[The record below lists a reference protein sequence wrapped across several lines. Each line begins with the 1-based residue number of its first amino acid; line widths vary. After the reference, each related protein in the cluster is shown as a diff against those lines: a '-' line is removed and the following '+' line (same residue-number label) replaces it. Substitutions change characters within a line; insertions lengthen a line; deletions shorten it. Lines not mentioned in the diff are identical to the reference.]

1 MVVSALEYPEPGILP
16 ARANETPATILNL
29 WPEEYL
35 EGWDAPSSRLFLPA
49 LAETPLGTHA
59 VVRIAIRGTGIAATV
74 NGPIVAARR
83 IGGSAL
89 VPGVFLGL
97 EGRGAAAAAYL
108 ERVAK
113 GQPVD
118 WNERDPR
125 YAVAWR
131 LVITGGRGRFWAT
144 TVNVSQD
151 GCSVTWPGPTLAV
164 GDEIRVGTSALF
176 GPSMLASVCWA
187 GDPQRAARSAG
198 LRLLLKGRAGR
209 KWRSAVEHA
218 ALGGAPLV

>member
-1 MVVSALEYPEPGILP
+1 MWELDYPGPGPFP
-16 ARANETPATILNL
+16 ARDNETPAAVLNM

-35 EGWDAPSSRLFLPA
+35 DGWDAPGSRLFLPA

-59 VVRIAIRGTGIAATV
+59 VVRITIRGTGIAATV
-74 NGPIVAARR
+74 TGPIVAVRR

-97 EGRGAAAAAYL
+97 DGRGAAAAAYL
-108 ERVAK
+108 DRVAR

-118 WNERDPR
+118 WTERDPR

-131 LVITGGRGRFWAT
+131 LVITGGRGRFRAT
-144 TVNVSQD
+144 TVNVSQV
-151 GCSVTWPGPTLAV
+151 GCSVTWPGPALAV
-164 GDEIRVGTSALF
+164 GDGVLLGTSALF
-176 GPSMLASVCWA
+176 GPTMMASVCWA
-187 GDPQRAARSAG
+187 GEPAGAARSAG
-198 LRLLLKGRAGR
+198 LRLVPRGRAGR